1 MTILVANTATGKV
14 VTILEEIVFKVQKLT
29 LTVD

>member
-1 MTILVANTATGKV
+1 MTILVASTATGKG

-29 LTVD
+29 LTVN

>member
-1 MTILVANTATGKV
+1 MTILVASTATGKV
-14 VTILEEIVFKVQKLT
+14 VTILVEIVFKVQKLT

>member
-1 MTILVANTATGKV
+1 MTILVASTVTGKG

>member
-1 MTILVANTATGKV
+1 MTILVASTATGKG